1 MIASLILFSLRY
13 RSPRSRAFSFFT
25 SGLCE
30 HAADP
35 SNVTTARSTATERRR
50 GPFRADRHSR
60 KGDGP
65 GLIIGNDPACL
76 GSRCHCPASLTRPL
90 RPLRGAA
97 VTHHAPKLAG

>member
-65 GLIIGNDPACL
+65 GLIIGNDPGLL
-76 GSRCHCPASLTRPL
+76 GVSRSEER
-90 RPLRGAA
+90 RVGKGWRSGGRG
-97 VTHHAPKLAG
+97 GG